1 MVYLGYDFSLPI
13 IEGIDALPI
22 LLKESLSFKQSL
34 EVAKAFLKKDVGAF
48 IASALN
54 LFRAES

>member
-1 MVYLGYDFSLPI
+1 MVYLGYDFSIPI
-13 IEGIDALPI
+13 VDEIDALPI
-22 LLKESLSFKQSL
+22 SVKESLSEGSL